1 MQKLSKKIQ
10 PTIKNASKLKI
21 GIVVSPY
28 YKEIADTLLA
38 GALTT
43 LKEWN
48 VKPKNIFVASVAG
61 SFEIP
66 YGCIALLKKRKL
78 DALVTLGCIVKGET
92 NHDQIIAEAVA
103 RGLIDLTLDT
113 KIPIT
118 FGVLT
123 VNTLAQAK
131 ARSTPSNNKGAE
143 ATVAAL
149 EAALL

>member
-1 MQKLSKKIQ
+1 MKKQSKKIQ
-10 PTIKNASKLKI
+10 PTIKNASKLKV

-28 YKEIADTLLA
+28 YKEIADKLLM

-43 LKEWN
+43 LKEWS
-48 VKPKNIFVASVAG
+48 VKPQNIFVVSVSG

-66 YGCIALLKKRKL
+66 YGCVALLKKRKL

-103 RGLIDLTLDT
+103 RGLIDLTLT
-113 KIPIT
+113 TRIPIT

-131 ARSTPSNNKGAE
+131 ARSTKSNNKGAE